1 MATINMDATEYQALM
16 KVQEQLELRIKE
28 NAEKDKIIQDLKDV
42 ELTRM
47 KNHEKMV
54 VKKVITSNY
63 QTITSID
70 INEYTIQRILDDVTN
85 NYTINRNDVV
95 KTISRLIN
103 EHIKNNSHYSTY
115 QTDSVTQNE
124 DFEYVNLSD
133 IEELMLKKAT
143 DNLDN
148 KLKNLLSREQKINDD
163 FKIIN
168 DREALIRQLE
178 NTITKKDNE
187 YNSLVDASKQATD
200 KLQNENSKLKT
211 DARLYDEKVNRIITD
226 RDRTF
231 KEVKELVD
239 NLGLFNYTT
248 VKIMVQ
254 QKLKQ

>member
-1 MATINMDATEYQALM
+1 MATMHMDATEYQALM

-168 DREALIRQLE
+168 DREALIRKLE
-178 NTITKKDNE
+178 NTITKKDKE
-187 YNSLVDASKQATD
+187 YNSLVDSSKQSTD

-211 DARLYDEKVNRIITD
+211 DARLYDEKVTRIITD

-231 KEVKELVD
+231 KEVNELVD

>member
-163 FKIIN
+163 FKIIS

-187 YNSLVDASKQATD
+187 YNSLVESSKRDID
-200 KLQNENSKLKT
+200 KLQNENSKLKK
-211 DARLYDEKVNRIITD
+211 DAGLYDEKVTRIITD

>member
-1 MATINMDATEYQALM
+1 MATMHMDATEYQALM

-168 DREALIRQLE
+168 DREALIRKLE
-178 NTITKKDNE
+178 NTITKKDKE
-187 YNSLVDASKQATD
+187 YNSLVDSSKQSTD

-211 DARLYDEKVNRIITD
+211 DARLYDEKVTRIITD

>member
-187 YNSLVDASKQATD
+187 YNSLVESSKQETD
-200 KLQNENSKLKT
+200 KLQNENIKLQK
-211 DARLYDEKVNRIITD
+211 DAEKVNRIITD